1 MSRFVISIPRQLF
14 LCIVAQFLATASL
27 IADDW
32 PQFRGSDRN
41 AVLRETDIAT
51 QMPPGQLPAK
61 WSVGIGPGYSGP
73 TVAAGRVYITDR
85 GPGESDTTAA
95 ESEVE
100 RVLCFDA
107 ADGRLIWQHDYDA
120 PYTISYKAGPRACV
134 SIDSGKAFSVGA
146 MGHFHCLN
154 AETGQVVW
162 ARDLNNELKI
172 EMPIWGITAAPLVY
186 RDMVIQIAAG
196 EGQTCV
202 VALDFETGK
211 TRWTALDEKAGY
223 SSPIVVR
230 QGQQDVVVCWTG
242 ESISGLD
249 PLDGRLLWGIPM
261 QSRNMPIGVPT
272 PVIQNDLLFV
282 SSFYDGSMLIRL
294 DLTKPSAEKVWHRV
308 GENEQKTDALHCMIS
323 NPIIKGQYIYGVDSY
338 GELRCLKLDNGD
350 RVWEDKS
357 AVKRNRWATIHFIQA
372 GNREIMVNEQGELLF
387 GTLSPTGL
395 QLHSRSELISPTRI
409 QLNRRDGVVWAPPAI
424 SGGHIFVRND
434 NELKCV
440 SLLSN
445 SGAKPD
451 SQHKP

>member
-1 MSRFVISIPRQLF
+1 
-14 LCIVAQFLATASL
+14 
-27 IADDW
+27 
-32 PQFRGSDRN
+32 
-41 AVLRETDIAT
+41 
-51 QMPPGQLPAK
+51 MPAGQLPAK

-73 TVAAGRVYITDR
+73 TVAAGRVYVTDR
-85 GPGESDTTAA
+85 GQGERDLSAP

-100 RVLCFDA
+100 RVLCFDV
-107 ADGRLIWQHDYDA
+107 ADGKLIWQHDYDA

-134 SIDSGKAFSVGA
+134 TIDSGKALSVGA

-154 AETGQVVW
+154 AETGQVIW

-186 RDMVIQIAAG
+186 RDMVIQIASG
-196 EGQTCV
+196 EGHSCV
-202 VALDFETGK
+202 VALDLETGK

-223 SSPIVVR
+223 SSPVVVR
-230 QGQQDVVVCWTG
+230 QGDQDVVVCWTG
-242 ESISGLD
+242 ESVSGLD
-249 PLDGRLLWGIPM
+249 PLDGHLFWSIPM

-272 PVIQNDLLFV
+272 PVIQDDLLFV

-294 DLTKPSAEKVWHRV
+294 DLTMPSAEKVWHRV
-308 GENEQKTDALHCMIS
+308 GEDEQKTDALHCMIS

-338 GELRCLKLDNGD
+338 GELRCLKLDDGD

-357 AVKRNRWATIHFIQA
+357 AVKRNRWATIHVIQA

-424 SGGHIFVRND
+424 SDGHIFVRND
-434 NELKCV
+434 YELRCV
-440 SLLSN
+440 SLLADPRS
-445 SGAKPD
+445 KPD
-451 SQHKP
+451 SRTKP